1 MTDKELELKKGL
13 LSNKQDRINRYQEA
27 IQKQIREEDQ
37 KLTLTVINDY
47 ITDYGKSHGYR
58 IIFGASGKRSIMFAG
73 KEADLTEDVL
83 RGLNKT
89 IQCGIIA
96 LMVFVVGKH

>member
-1 MTDKELELKKGL
+1 MTDKELELKKEL

-37 KLTLTVINDY
+37 KVTQTVINDINDY

-58 IIFGASGKRSIMFAG
+58 IIFGASGKGSIMFAG

-83 RGLNKT
+83 RGLNK
-89 IQCGIIA
+89 QFNA
-96 LMVFVVGKH
+96 E